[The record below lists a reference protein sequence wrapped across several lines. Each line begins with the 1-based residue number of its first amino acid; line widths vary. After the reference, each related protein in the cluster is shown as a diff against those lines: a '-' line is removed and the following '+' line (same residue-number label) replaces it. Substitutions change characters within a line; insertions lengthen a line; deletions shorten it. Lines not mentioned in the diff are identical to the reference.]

1 MLLFLEHVIN
11 GACTHN
17 IIRMIIKAFITC
29 TILNKEDM
37 AKKLVSFGVEGVVC
51 FKTSTLI

>member
-29 TILNKEDM
+29 TILYKEDM